1 MTSPRFPIL
10 RIRVELAGRVFE
22 ENALLDTGF
31 DGEIVIPKSRAQGL
45 QPDDIGRFVFPDG
58 TEVEPE
64 LFKGV
69 ARLNDLE
76 PVPVEII
83 ALGAE
88 FIVGIRLLSRYEVIL
103 DHGQRVIVNP

>member
-1 MTSPRFPIL
+1 MTSLRFPIL
-10 RIRVELAGRVFE
+10 RIRVELADRVFE

-31 DGEIVIPKSRAQGL
+31 DGEIVIPKARAQGL

-58 TEVEPE
+58 TEVEPGR
-64 LFKGV
+64 FKGV

-88 FIVGIRLLSRYEVIL
+88 FIVGIRLLSRYEIIL

>member
-10 RIRVELAGRVFE
+10 RIRVELADRVFE

-58 TEVEPE
+58 TEVEPGR
-64 LFKGV
+64 FKGV

-88 FIVGIRLLSRYEVIL
+88 FPDFAYAGLAFASSAATKSS
-103 DHGQRVIVNP
+103 

>member
-1 MTSPRFPIL
+1 MTSPRFPFL
-10 RIRVELAGRVFE
+10 RIRVELADRVFE

-31 DGEIVIPKSRAQGL
+31 DGEIVIPESRAQGL

-58 TEVEPE
+58 TEVEPGR
-64 LFKGV
+64 FNGV

-103 DHGQRVIVNP
+103 DHGRRVIVNP